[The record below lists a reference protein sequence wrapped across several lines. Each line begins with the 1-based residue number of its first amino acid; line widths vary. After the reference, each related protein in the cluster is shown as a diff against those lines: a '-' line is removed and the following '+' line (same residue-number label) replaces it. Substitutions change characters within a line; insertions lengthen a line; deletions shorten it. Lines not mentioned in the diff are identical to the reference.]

1 MAGHLCIRRSTDVG
15 GVVAHDQLVLAVHGS
30 GVHDAPFD
38 VCQNVLVHGD
48 GLVDLLL
55 GPGEFV
61 TVDPVSLAKE
71 ALELHLFV
79 REPRLVLIIRPPLD
93 VGRGEAGFEFLVC
106 QRLEGRALVEAV
118 IGLAVVWIYIG
129 HKGNRIY
136 LSFNVVHIRFQVGGG
151 GKDRHRPDDKRRRQ
165 KQGDDRDFS
174 RFIMAV
180 ILSSIAFLLK

>member
-1 MAGHLCIRRSTDVG
+1 M
-15 GVVAHDQLVLAVHGS
+15 
-30 GVHDAPFD
+30 
-38 VCQNVLVHGD
+38 
-48 GLVDLLL
+48 
-55 GPGEFV
+55 

-106 QRLEGRALVEAV
+106 QRLEGR
-118 IGLAVVWIYIG
+118 AVVWIYIG

-174 RFIMAV
+174 RFHNGCDPFFHRVFAEM
-180 ILSSIAFLLK
+180 IAERGKTAPCFLHTDQNFRIRGSRPAAKMVDNGFIAG